1 MKKKGLFL
9 VCTTRTNGS
18 PSFLIEILGRICK
31 VNFIKDIE
39 SSYKTQV
46 IKDFCGVLTEDAI
59 RKNFILIYEILD
71 EIIVTFPHFSSSNI
85 LPKDYGHP
93 QITTT
98 EKIKPFIVSEP
109 IAAKKKRMPIKLNF
123 FNKNTKSSK
132 AIEKSVVAR
141 DYSKKKKNEIFVD
154 VYEKISILFNSSGYT
169 INSAIDG
176 CIQMKSYLQG
186 SPILKLSLPEDLA
199 IG

>member
-18 PSFLIEILGRICK
+18 PSFLIEVLGRICK
-31 VNFIKDIE
+31 
-39 SSYKTQV
+39 V

-59 RKNFILIYEILD
+59 RKNFILIYELLD
-71 EIIVTFPHFSSSNI
+71 EII
-85 LPKDYGHP
+85 DYGHP

-98 EKIKPFIVSEP
+98 EKIKPFIVSDP
-109 IAAKKKRMPIKLNF
+109 IAAVKKRRMPLKLNI

-132 AIEKSVVAR
+132 AIEKSVIP
-141 DYSKKKKNEIFVD
+141 SGKKSKKNEIFVD

-176 CIQMKSYLQG
+176 CI
-186 SPILKLSLPEDLA
+186 
-199 IG
+199 